1 MTSSY
6 LFGVFV
12 RAPLIILDTAVMGS
26 ISFVAAFFDHN
37 GEKQLKVARAWARHL
52 LSYAGAKV
60 TVIGREN
67 VDPNACYVL
76 SPNHV
81 SYMDTP
87 VLLAHLPN
95 SFRFLAKEELFKIP
109 FIGGHLERAGNI
121 SVPLEDP
128 RAALRVLA
136 QAGKGMR
143 EKGVSMLV
151 FPEGGR
157 SETGD
162 LQPFKDG
169 AALLAIKA
177 QSPMVP
183 IAIIG
188 IRDVLPMHSH
198 HVRPGRVTL
207 RIGKPIPTEG
217 KDIRDRTALTERL
230 CQEITA
236 LLAQGHA

>member
-1 MTSSY
+1 VTSSY
-6 LFGVFV
+6 LYSILV
-12 RAPLIILDTAVMGS
+12 RAPLIALDTAVMGS
-26 ISFVAAFFDHN
+26 ISYVTAYFDPA

-52 LSYAGAKV
+52 LKIAGARV
-60 TVIGREN
+60 TVTGLDRL
-67 VDPNACYVL
+67 DPNTSYVL

-87 VLLAHLPN
+87 TLLAHIPN

-109 FIGGHLERAGNI
+109 FIGGHLERGGNI

-136 QAGKGMR
+136 QAGKGMK

-157 SETGD
+157 SESGG

-177 QSPMVP
+177 QAP
-183 IAIIG
+183 IAPIGIIG
-188 IRDVLPMHSH
+188 IRDLLPMHSH
-198 HVRPGRVTL
+198 HLRPGKVTV
-207 RIGKPIPTEG
+207 RFGEPIPTEG
-217 KDIRDRTALTERL
+217 MQIRDRAALTERL
-230 CQEITA
+230 YKEITA
-236 LLAQGHA
+236 LVVQGHA